1 MSRPLVISLWWRRVQ
16 DLWKQGKGVESPQRH
31 RYLRRMTYPDVFM
44 ARLCREREGTM
55 AAACQDMDVGPTCAC
70 REIQA
75 GW

>member
-1 MSRPLVISLWWRRVQ
+1 MQ
-16 DLWKQGKGVESPQRH
+16 DLWKQGEGVERPQR
-31 RYLRRMTYPDVFM
+31 RGYLRRMNSPDVFM
-44 ARLCREREGTM
+44 GRLCREMERTT